1 MEIILKKDVE
11 KLGFKNEVVTVKNG
25 YGRNFLIPKGLGV
38 LATESAKKVLE
49 ENLKQQTKKQETEIT
64 SANKVADMLP
74 KLDIVLKVKVAEGGT
89 KLFGSV
95 KKSQFAETAAAL
107 GVELDSKFIKIP
119 KIKELGNYD
128 AEVRLHRTVSIT
140 VPFKVVAE

>member
-38 LATESAKKVLE
+38 LATESAKKVLN
-49 ENLKQQTKKQETEIT
+49 ENLKQQTKKQETEIA
-64 SANKVADMLP
+64 SANKIADMLP

-95 KKSQFAETAAAL
+95 KNSQFAETTAAL
-107 GVELDSKFIKIP
+107 GIELDSKFIKLP